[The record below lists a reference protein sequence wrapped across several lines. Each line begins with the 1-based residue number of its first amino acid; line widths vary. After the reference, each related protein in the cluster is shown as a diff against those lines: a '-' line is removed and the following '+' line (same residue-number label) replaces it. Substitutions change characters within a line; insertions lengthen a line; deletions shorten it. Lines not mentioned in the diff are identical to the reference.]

1 MNEKIRNRMEK
12 ALRIKDSIW
21 DYINYVN
28 LYGNEC
34 AYTDSIISSVAKLAS
49 EIERDIE
56 SEIYEATYTE
66 VGEDESDE
74 S

>member
-1 MNEKIRNRMEK
+1 MNDEIRNRMEK
-12 ALRIKDSIW
+12 ALRIRDMMW
-21 DYINYVN
+21 DYFEYIN

-34 AYTDSIISSVAKLAS
+34 AYTDSIISSVSKLAS

-56 SEIYEATYTE
+56 SEIGEATYTE
-66 VGEDESDE
+66 VGEDECNE